1 MGNCAIISRMQVIL
15 THENADFDAIASLL
29 GASRLFPQAVP
40 VLPRRINRNVQAFLT
55 LYGEK
60 MPFRDPDSLP
70 RGQRIQRVILV
81 DTQGLTSVRGMPPKP
96 RDVLIV
102 DHHTP
107 AESFP
112 EGWRF
117 QGERLGA
124 TTTLLVEAMAARLV
138 HLEPIEATLLLAG
151 IYEDTGNLT
160 YAGTTAR
167 DLRAAA
173 WLLEQ
178 GASLDIVMDMLEH
191 GLTEGQLQLYKA
203 LEEAVEN
210 FKVYDYTIIISAVQ
224 APPGLQEEIS
234 TLAHRLRDT
243 LAPDALFVLV
253 GLGNHIQMVAR
264 STNAAI
270 NVADVVAA
278 FGGSGHERAA
288 AALIRDRSL
297 DEIVA
302 GLKACLQNTVRPPIT
317 VRDLMS
323 TRVHMVLPDEPIQR
337 VQDLML
343 RTGHEGVP
351 VRDRDGHILGLVT
364 RKAVD
369 HALQHG
375 MATDPVSRIM
385 EPGSYV
391 VAPGDSA
398 ERVRQLMIE
407 SGWGQIPVVENG
419 KVLGVITRTDLIRLL
434 PVPPSERERRR
445 REIEALMAQA
455 FPAPLLALVR
465 QMGALAA
472 DMGYGFYFVGG
483 IVRDLLLGYWPIVD
497 IDFVVEGDAIALA
510 EGLVTRYGGELRT
523 HRRFGT
529 AKWMLSPDIWR
540 KVGAGDGATL
550 PTSLDLVTART
561 EFYENPTALPL
572 VEWSSIKQDLHRRDF
587 TINTLAIRLSPEGW
601 GDLLD
606 FYGGERD
613 LRNGILRV
621 LHSLSFV
628 DDPTRILR
636 AARFEARLG
645 FRLDE
650 RSARLIQ
657 EALPMLNR
665 ITGSRIR
672 HELDL
677 IFKEAHPEAAL
688 ARLNAMG
695 VLAQLAPGL
704 ALTPCLRDRFV
715 AVREELDRAFWGLTE
730 SETLILLWALFTF
743 QLDAD
748 TRRSLA
754 QRFMLPHRT
763 AELLERVA
771 PLTVNLGRLPACAR
785 PSEVVALLQ
794 DYPAPLLALAWLIE
808 PASSVRQALEHY
820 WREWRHIQP
829 ELTGEDLKKRGL
841 APGPGYRHI
850 LETLRFARL
859 DGLIHTRAAEEA
871 MLETLLSQQ
880 KANGRT

>member
-1 MGNCAIISRMQVIL
+1 MHVIL

-29 GASRLFPQAVP
+29 GAYKLFPQAVP

-60 MPFRDPDSLP
+60 MPFRDPDTLP

-96 RDVLIV
+96 PAVLII
-102 DHHTP
+102 DHHARP
-107 AESFP
+107 DSLP
-112 EGWRF
+112 EGWEFR
-117 QGERLGA
+117 GERLGA

-138 HLEPIEATLLLAG
+138 HLERMEATLLLAG

-160 YAGTTAR
+160 YAGTTPR

-173 WLLEQ
+173 WLMEQ
-178 GASLDIVMDMLEH
+178 DASLDIVMDMLEH

-203 LEEAVEN
+203 LEEAVETL
-210 FKVYDYTIIISAVQ
+210 KVHDYTIVISATQ

-253 GLGNHIQMVAR
+253 ALGGHIQLVAR
-264 STNAAI
+264 STNPAI
-270 NVADVVAA
+270 NVAGVVAA

-297 DEIVA
+297 EQVIA
-302 GLKACLQNTVRPPIT
+302 ELKARLQQFVRPPVI

-323 TRVHMVLPDEPIQR
+323 TRVHMVLPDEAVAR
-337 VQDLML
+337 VNDLML

-351 VRDRDGHILGLVT
+351 VRDRNGQIVGLVT

-369 HALQHG
+369 HAMQHG
-375 MATDPVSRIM
+375 MEKEPVSRVM
-385 EPGSYV
+385 EPGNYTV
-391 VAPGDSA
+391 TPGDSA

-419 KVLGVITRTDLIRLL
+419 RVLGVITRTDLIRSLS
-434 PVPPSERERRR
+434 VPPSERERRR
-445 REIEALMAQA
+445 REIQDLLERA
-455 FPAPLLALVR
+455 FPRPLLDLVR

-472 DMGYGFYFVGG
+472 ELGYGFYFVGG
-483 IVRDLLLGYWPIVD
+483 IVRDLLLQRWPIVD
-497 IDFVVEGDAIALA
+497 VDFVVEGDAIDLTQK
-510 EGLVTRYGGELRT
+510 LVERYGGELRM

-529 AKWMLSPDIWR
+529 AKWLLSPDFWQAR
-540 KVGAGDGATL
+540 GGADADNL
-550 PTSLDLVTART
+550 PASIDLVTART
-561 EFYENPTALPL
+561 EFYETPTALPL

-601 GDLLD
+601 GELLD

-613 LRNGILRV
+613 LREGVLRV

-645 FRLDE
+645 FHLDE
-650 RSARLIQ
+650 RSAQLIQ
-657 EALPMLNR
+657 EALPLLNR

-677 IFKEAHPEAAL
+677 IFKEDHPEAAL
-688 ARLNAMG
+688 ARLDAMG

-704 ALTPCLRDRFV
+704 ALTPWLRERLI
-715 AVREELDRAFWGLTE
+715 AARQELDRAFWELNE
-730 SETLILLWALFTF
+730 HDYLVLLWSLFTF
-743 QLDAD
+743 QLDAG
-748 TRRSLA
+748 TRQSLA
-754 QRFMLPHRT
+754 VRFMLPHRT
-763 AELLERVA
+763 AEVLDRVA
-771 PLTVNLGRLPACAR
+771 PLVTTLERLPTCTH

-794 DYPAPLLALAWLIE
+794 EFPAPLLALGWLI
-808 PASSVRQALEHY
+808 ASPEVRQQFERYQRA
-820 WREWRHIQP
+820 WRHVQP

-841 APGPGYRHI
+841 APGPFYREI
-850 LETLRFARL
+850 LEALRAARL
-859 DGLIHTRAAEEA
+859 DGLIHTRAEEEA
-871 MLETLLSQQ
+871 LLDRLLAEAKEKRS
-880 KANGRT
+880 